1 MPTKSN
7 QYPNNC
13 FSLQLYQDNSIQ
25 VCLCQLPSNRRDT
38 EDWIC
43 SHIAMVWACGNT
55 ELPQALT
62 RWVARILAPPFQR
75 GEKLQAGTAASEIMN
90 FLSYIMEVNTRCS
103 ATFPFSNHDFIYLFI
118 YLDYSW
124 NISSIFQF
132 GLFTLVGCL
141 IMCNC
146 FVCFLFLLCQ
156 EEFSL
161 SAQLSGRHSDIWEK
175 LRKIQI
181 FKIWAREIS

>member
-25 VCLCQLPSNRRDT
+25 VCLCQLPSNRRDK

-43 SHIAMVWACGNT
+43 SHIATVWACGNT

-90 FLSYIMEVNTRCS
+90 FLSYIIEVNTRCS

-146 FVCFLFLLCQ
+146 FVCFF
-156 EEFSL
+156 FIS
-161 SAQLSGRHSDIWEK
+161 SVSGGI
-175 LRKIQI
+175 
-181 FKIWAREIS
+181 